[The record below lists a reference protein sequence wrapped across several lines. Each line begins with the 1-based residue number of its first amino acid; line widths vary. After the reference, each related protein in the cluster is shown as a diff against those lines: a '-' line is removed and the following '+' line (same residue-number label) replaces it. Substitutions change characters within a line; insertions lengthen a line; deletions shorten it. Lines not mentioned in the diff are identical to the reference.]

1 MHFRFNKLFGV
12 EIKIII
18 GILIIFIG
26 HLINHMKKCHA
37 VKKEPTRIHKC
48 SMCSCVYNSINALS
62 RHLNIF
68 HGVKTRNVYKRVQNK
83 VAKSVETVDENKHSI
98 KGKKKLYLFKGILN
112 AFGIFYS
119 WKFNIDP

>member
-1 MHFRFNKLFGV
+1 MHFRFKILFGV

-18 GILIIFIG
+18 GIVIIIVG

-68 HGVKTRNVYKRVQNK
+68 HGVKTRNVHKKVQKK
-83 VAKSVETVDENKHSI
+83 VIKSVETVDENKHSN
-98 KGKKKLYLFKGILN
+98 KGKKK
-112 AFGIFYS
+112 IF
-119 WKFNIDP
+119 I